1 MPRQEDH
8 LFHMA
13 VICDAI
19 EAHRPRLALVLLG
32 GVNYLNG
39 QVLDMAGIAAYM
51 RATNADA
58 VARGEAAVPLGL
70 DLA

>member
-1 MPRQEDH
+1 MPREADH
-8 LFHMA
+8 LFHMSD
-13 VICDAI
+13 IYDAI
-19 EAHRPRLALVLLG
+19 EANRPRLALVLLG

-58 VARGEAAVPLGL
+58 EARGEAA
-70 DLA
+70 